1 MLAVVL
7 RVKSTI
13 WWNTVELLSQLH
25 AGGTILVGFLTQCC
39 KLCHLFIIVLLL
51 FGWWL
56 VYFVEMQ
63 WPSWRKKENNYTE
76 PSVHLHIVHFKT
88 VESFRKTQKV
98 YWLHPTHKPAFLSEK
113 ASCNRTST
121 KDIVERFFNRDNA
134 YSRRQR
140 VCDLMSQLTDQE
152 LVEFTLP
159 RVVDIVP
166 PIDLFFFGKEAHTQ
180 FKTFSTT

>member
-1 MLAVVL
+1 M
-7 RVKSTI
+7 
-13 WWNTVELLSQLH
+13 
-25 AGGTILVGFLTQCC
+25 
-39 KLCHLFIIVLLL
+39 
-51 FGWWL
+51 
-56 VYFVEMQ
+56 
-63 WPSWRKKENNYTE
+63 
-76 PSVHLHIVHFKT
+76 
-88 VESFRKTQKV
+88 KTQKV
-98 YWLHPTHKPAFLSEK
+98 YWLHPTHKPEFLSEK

-166 PIDLFFFGKEAHTQ
+166 PIDLFFFLERKLIHSLKLSPQ
-180 FKTFSTT
+180 LKTFLYLSPPPSSEDPQETLIDMAGPSEQLLLSMVTRKRGWLSWKGITHAHGF